1 MNINI
6 IIFPEINIF
15 FSKSNKMASHYTF
28 LNEGRCI
35 SVILFLSLSTEWKT
49 NVYRICIS
57 YTFSMYIHIY
67 MCIYICIYFYVYNI
81 NANCFAFK
89 ICNEIIINGYFSCIK
104 IF

>member
-57 YTFSMYIHIY
+57 YMSIHFL
-67 MCIYICIYFYVYNI
+67 CIYIYICVYIYMYIFLCI
-81 NANCFAFK
+81 
-89 ICNEIIINGYFSCIK
+89 
-104 IF
+104 

>member
-57 YTFSMYIHIY
+57 YTFSMYIHRY